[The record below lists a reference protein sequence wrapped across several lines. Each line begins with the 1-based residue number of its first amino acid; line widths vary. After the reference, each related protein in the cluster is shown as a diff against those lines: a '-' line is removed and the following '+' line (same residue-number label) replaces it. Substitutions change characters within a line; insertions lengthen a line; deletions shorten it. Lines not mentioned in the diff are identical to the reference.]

1 MTVNI
6 SHQKL
11 EAIFFRFNIGI
22 RFRIKFNENS
32 PTPLNIVR
40 VLKSEGAP
48 LERGVVALEKG
59 DQLILSERIKTGWKE
74 KSAELV
80 LRNLSLGPSPER
92 FHRRISPPPSF
103 ESPFCTSFRWWNP
116 YRL

>member
-11 EAIFFRFNIGI
+11 KAVFFRFNVGI

-59 DQLILSERIKTGWKE
+59 DQLILSERIKSGWKE
-74 KSAELV
+74 KPSML
-80 LRNLSLGPSPER
+80 LR
-92 FHRRISPPPSF
+92 
-103 ESPFCTSFRWWNP
+103 TKT
-116 YRL
+116 